1 LREKNSFIN
10 SFIQKNNN
18 DNSDNKKDPQKS
30 IFLLLRFILSST
42 DGSYENLNGLPLVPL
57 SDGSVGTFGEVYY
70 VGKRKHIN
78 LFPNVGS
85 SKFVREELP
94 HDIEKVFKRDDLSVL
109 NIRQF
114 DSAAT
119 VDLLSLEFS
128 HKNIK
133 ELDWDPNSKSIPND
147 EWLKEIWSKLTT
159 AKTID
164 FTKLS
169 KFPLLPMIQPSE
181 KLVQLDTTNP
191 LLNIEYES
199 YIYPVLKKLKLRLT
213 NLKFP
218 DNANSVIKQCILPYN
233 PVNIV
238 KRLVYY

>member
-1 LREKNSFIN
+1 M
-10 SFIQKNNN
+10 
-18 DNSDNKKDPQKS
+18 
-30 IFLLLRFILSST
+30 
-42 DGSYENLNGLPLVPL
+42 
-57 SDGSVGTFGEVYY
+57 
-70 VGKRKHIN
+70 
-78 LFPNVGS
+78 
-85 SKFVREELP
+85 
-94 HDIEKVFKRDDLSVL
+94 
-109 NIRQF
+109 
-114 DSAAT
+114 A
-119 VDLLSLEFS
+119 
-128 HKNIK
+128 
-133 ELDWDPNSKSIPND
+133 
-147 EWLKEIWSKLTT
+147 KEIWSKLTT
-159 AKTID
+159 AKTLD